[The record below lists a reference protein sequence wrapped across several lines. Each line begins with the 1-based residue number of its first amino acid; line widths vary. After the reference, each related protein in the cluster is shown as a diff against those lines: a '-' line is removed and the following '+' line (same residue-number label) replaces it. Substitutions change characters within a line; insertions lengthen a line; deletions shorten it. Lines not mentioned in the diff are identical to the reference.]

1 MFYRKQADVYF
12 FYCTDM
18 ILTYCIDGCLQVNVL
33 VMGTLK
39 SFGIF
44 FVAFQDEFGGSA
56 ESISWIGSI
65 MSSLRLS
72 GGLNR
77 RSFLLHP
84 HLPTYLQHF
93 WIQSLNKYKDNLYF
107 SNLKLKKGRDAFN

>member
-1 MFYRKQADVYF
+1 MFCNSSTVNNLF
-12 FYCTDM
+12 SLLCLHFYNTFLCVCT
-18 ILTYCIDGCLQVNVL
+18 QVNVL

-72 GGLNR
+72 GGSYRETLN
-77 RSFLLHP
+77 H
-84 HLPTYLQHF
+84 QH
-93 WIQSLNKYKDNLYF
+93 N
-107 SNLKLKKGRDAFN
+107 

>member
-1 MFYRKQADVYF
+1 MYLSV
-12 FYCTDM
+12 
-18 ILTYCIDGCLQVNVL
+18 QVNVL

-72 GGLNR
+72 GG
-77 RSFLLHP
+77 S
-84 HLPTYLQHF
+84 Y
-93 WIQSLNKYKDNLYF
+93 
-107 SNLKLKKGRDAFN
+107 

>member
-1 MFYRKQADVYF
+1 VYVF
-12 FYCTDM
+12 IARVCAFACAF
-18 ILTYCIDGCLQVNVL
+18 LQVNVL

-44 FVAFQDEFGGSA
+44 FVAFQDEFGGSS

-72 GGLNR
+72 GGLYQKEETLSEAPLQWGLRLNMKTIYNVYSR
-77 RSFLLHP
+77 LMLHFLCIFTHR
-84 HLPTYLQHF
+84 QQK
-93 WIQSLNKYKDNLYF
+93 IIK
-107 SNLKLKKGRDAFN
+107 